1 MSTSG
6 AAPRRRSANR
16 LREDLVTY
24 LVLVAMSLVT
34 FVWFFPFAWALISSL
49 MTTAE
54 LSAGG
59 LRLPAEANWANYQ
72 QAFERM
78 QYPRAFA
85 NSFIY
90 AGGAAFLQCITGAM
104 AAYAFARMSFPGRD
118 LLFVLALATLM
129 IPGTV
134 TLTANFVILNEL
146 GWLNTHLALV
156 IPHGASG
163 FSIFLLRQFFMTIP
177 RELEDA
183 ANLDG
188 AGPLRFLWSVAVP
201 LARPALVTVFVFIFI
216 SAYNDFLWPLIM
228 TSSRDMRVLQIALR
242 TFSEELG
249 SGIIQGPL
257 MAAAIITMIPTIA
270 LFVVAQKAFIR
281 GITRSGMK

>member
-1 MSTSG
+1 MSVAT
-6 AAPRRRSANR
+6 AVRRRKSPAR
-16 LREDLVTY
+16 FREDLVTY
-24 LVLVAMSLVT
+24 LVLVAMSAVAFAWLFP
-34 FVWFFPFAWALISSL
+34 FVWALLSSL

-59 LRLPAEANWANYQ
+59 LKLPAEPNWANYY
-72 QAFERM
+72 QAFDRM
-78 QYPRAFA
+78 QYPRAFG
-85 NSFIY
+85 NSLIY
-90 AGGAAFLQCITGAM
+90 AVGAALLQCITGTM
-104 AAYAFARMSFPGRD
+104 AAYAFARMTFPGRD
-118 LLFVLALATLM
+118 VLFILALATLM

-163 FSIFLLRQFFMTIP
+163 FAIFLLRQFFMTIP

-183 ANLDG
+183 AKLDG
-188 AGPLRFLWSVAVP
+188 AGPLRFLVAVAVP

>member
-1 MSTSG
+1 MTADG
-6 AAPRRRSANR
+6 ATRSSAR
-16 LREDLVTY
+16 MRADLATY
-24 LVLVAMSLVT
+24 VVLGAMTVVAFAWL
-34 FVWFFPFAWALISSL
+34 FPFVYALTSSL
-49 MTTAE
+49 LTTRE
-54 LSAGG
+54 LGAGG
-59 LRLPAEANWANYQ
+59 FRLPSEPQWQHYA
-72 QAFERM
+72 QAWERM

-90 AGGAAFLQCITGAM
+90 AGGAALLQCITGAL
-104 AAYAFARMSFPGRD
+104 AAYAFARLRFPGRD
-118 LLFVLALATLM
+118 LLFILALATLM

-183 ANLDG
+183 AKLDG
-188 AGPLRFLWSVAVP
+188 AGPLRFLLQVAVP
-201 LARPALVTVFVFIFI
+201 LAKPALVTVFVFIFI
-216 SAYNDFLWPLIM
+216 GAYNDFLWPLIM

-249 SGIIQGPL
+249 AGLVQGPL
-257 MAAAIITMIPTIA
+257 MAAAIITMVPTIA
-270 LFVVAQKAFIR
+270 LFMVAQKAFIR
-281 GITRSGMK
+281 GITRSGLK

>member
-1 MSTSG
+1 MTAITARPSR
-6 AAPRRRSANR
+6 ARVRA
-16 LREDLVTY
+16 DLATY
-24 LVLVAMSLVT
+24 LVLGAMSVVAFAWL
-34 FVWFFPFAWALISSL
+34 FPFIYALTTSL
-49 MTTAE
+49 STTSE
-54 LSAGG
+54 LGTGG
-59 LRLPAEANWANYQ
+59 FRIPAEPQWQHYV
-72 QAFERM
+72 QAWERM

-90 AGGAAFLQCITGAM
+90 AGGAALLQCITGAL
-104 AAYAFARMSFPGRD
+104 AAYAFARMRFPGRD
-118 LLFVLALATLM
+118 LLFILALATLM

-183 ANLDG
+183 AKLDG
-188 AGPLRFLWSVAVP
+188 AGPLRFLVQVAVP
-201 LARPALVTVFVFIFI
+201 LAKPALVTVFVFIFI
-216 SAYNDFLWPLIM
+216 GAYNDFLWPLIM

-249 SGIIQGPL
+249 AGLVQGPL
-257 MAAAIITMIPTIA
+257 MAAAIITMVPTIA
-270 LFVVAQKAFIR
+270 LFMVAQKAFIR
-281 GITRSGMK
+281 GITRSGLK